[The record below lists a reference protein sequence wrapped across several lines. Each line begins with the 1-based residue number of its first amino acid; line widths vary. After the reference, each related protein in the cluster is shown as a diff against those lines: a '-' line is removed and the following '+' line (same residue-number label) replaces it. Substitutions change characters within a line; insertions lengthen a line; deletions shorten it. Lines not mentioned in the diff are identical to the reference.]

1 MDIVFLI
8 LFLLAVLAWLV
19 EHISLLSVIWYALD
33 NGLEPTGEKLKE
45 YQTKVIKKWL
55 GKS

>member
-1 MDIVFLI
+1 MYIVFLI

-55 GKS
+55 GKA